1 MNKNE
6 VRTMRPP
13 NALMNLMR
21 IDLVGLFVL
30 LFLIITLTEVNFFN
44 TSYLQGLKTCYRK
57 GQLELPLC
65 KITTQDKE
73 QWKNKDTAEGDIT

>member
-6 VRTMRPP
+6 VRTMRLP
-13 NALMNLMR
+13 NVLINLMR

-44 TSYLQGLKTCYRK
+44 T
-57 GQLELPLC
+57 
-65 KITTQDKE
+65 
-73 QWKNKDTAEGDIT
+73 